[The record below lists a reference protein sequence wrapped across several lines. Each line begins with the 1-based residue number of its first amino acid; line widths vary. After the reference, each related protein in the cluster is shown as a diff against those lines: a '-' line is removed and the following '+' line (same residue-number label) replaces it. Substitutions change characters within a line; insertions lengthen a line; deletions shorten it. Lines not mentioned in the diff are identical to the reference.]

1 MKRLKIISIHVHN
14 FKGFEEATFHFEGS
28 DAVVLGGMNGFGKTT
43 VFDAIELLFTGKIA
57 RMEEYRALHNSTLS
71 TSDEVLPLVYSAD
84 KDIVSVEA
92 EVKIDDVLFLLKKT
106 ARTRD
111 MKNPVDFTAF
121 GGLVLVENGTDRVL
135 GDEEIE
141 AMGLAS
147 FINGYA
153 FLNYLSQ
160 EGATSFL
167 LSKDRE
173 RAKAIS
179 GLFNL
184 EGYDRPLALI
194 DKVLAELNIRKS
206 NTEKRIQ
213 DIDNVLLTINQN
225 QAQAVAYQQ
234 ICASEQYW
242 DKEKPELSLRQ
253 YNDLLREGGIL
264 DGLSYLCGHYMSYR
278 QYGINSYVKR
288 ILESD
293 NLLKEL
299 VMYVKYKD
307 KAQLIF
313 LYAEYTE
320 KVKNVYDSLDLLCAS
335 QLRINLSDA
344 IIHYIKED
352 LSVFGAELKNFQ
364 TLYSMADKM
373 QKQMASLYELRDRMT
388 DLLYR
393 NASLVSNGE
402 CPLCGA
408 KYADSDDLLK
418 NIANQ
423 IESTRQNIS
432 ESQKL
437 IEDQLLKVKVSML
450 SHIVKPL
457 GEMFAANGITQE
469 VARAF
474 MAIDKTSVE
483 KYINTLDMK
492 FSIQISGEGE
502 IEETVETLRGQIR
515 ALIADVDGTLN
526 YNGMT
531 SIYNAFGR
539 YLKKECISEESVE
552 AKRAYLISLYSQS
565 ENVRQMKVEKD
576 KMNVMREKIA
586 DHVRKLRSMK
596 SELKAKRSAYLTKLL
611 SDIKILFYIYSGRI
625 MQDCRF
631 GRGLFIKE
639 NSATSRILITAG
651 LSPNDEVDALYNMSS
666 GQLVSIAIALK
677 LSLNKLYS
685 NTLFLAIDDP
695 VQTMDDL
702 NLWGFIET
710 MRRDF
715 RDHFLLLSTHEYD
728 YESLLKYKFDKW
740 KIKTLV
746 VDMAKTNDYE
756 Q

>member
-1 MKRLKIISIHVHN
+1 MKKLKIVSIHVHN
-14 FKGFEEATFHFEGS
+14 FKGFEEATFHFEGC

-43 VFDAIELLFTGKIA
+43 VFDAIELLLTGKIA
-57 RMEEYRALHNSTLS
+57 RMVEYRALHNSTLS
-71 TSDEVLPLVYSAD
+71 TSEEVLPLVYSAD
-84 KDIVSVEA
+84 KDTVSVES
-92 EVKIDDVLFLLKKT
+92 EVKIDDVLYILKRT
-106 ARTRD
+106 AHTRD

-121 GGLVLVENGTDRVL
+121 GNLALVDNGSEREL
-135 GDEEIE
+135 GDEELA
-141 AMGLAS
+141 AMGLTS
-147 FINGYA
+147 FINSYA

-173 RAKAIS
+173 RANAIS

-194 DKVLAELNIRKS
+194 DKVLAELNGRKS
-206 NTEKRIQ
+206 SCDRHIQ
-213 DIDNVLLTINQN
+213 DIDNVLLTINQIHGE
-225 QAQAVAYQQ
+225 AVAYQQ
-234 ICASEQYW
+234 ICISEQYW
-242 DKEKPELSLRQ
+242 DKENPALSLQQ

-264 DGLSYLCGHYMSYR
+264 DGLSYLCGHYISYR
-278 QYGINSYVKR
+278 HYSINTYVNG

-299 VMYVKYKD
+299 VMYVKFKN
-307 KAQLIF
+307 KAQLII

-320 KVKNVYDSLDLLCAS
+320 KVKNVYDTLVSLRAS
-335 QLRINLSDA
+335 QLRLNLSDA
-344 IIHYIKED
+344 ILQNIKEED
-352 LSVFGAELKNFQ
+352 LAAFDAELKRFQ
-364 TLYSMADKM
+364 AIYNMADKM

-388 DLLYR
+388 DLLFR
-393 NASLVSNGE
+393 NVSLVNKGE

-418 NIANQ
+418 NIAEQ

-437 IEDQLLKVKVSML
+437 IEGQLLKVKASML
-450 SHIVKPL
+450 SHIVRPL
-457 GEMFAANGITQE
+457 GDMFAANGITPE
-469 VARAF
+469 VAHAF
-474 MAIDKTSVE
+474 MAIDKTMAE
-483 KYINTLDMK
+483 NYIKTLDEK
-492 FSIQISGEGE
+492 FDIHISGEGA
-502 IEETVETLRGQIR
+502 IEDTVETLRGQIR
-515 ALIADVDGTLN
+515 EMIKDVDDTLD
-526 YNGMT
+526 YSRMT
-531 SIYNAFGR
+531 STYNAFGR
-539 YLKKECISEESVE
+539 YLKKECISEECIE

-565 ENVRQMKVEKD
+565 ENVRQMKADKE
-576 KMNVMREKIA
+576 KMNVIRGKIVN
-586 DHVRKLRSMK
+586 HVRNLRSMK
-596 SELKAKRSAYLTKLL
+596 SELKAKRSDYLTKLL

-639 NSATSRILITAG
+639 NTTNSRILITAG

-685 NTLFLAIDDP
+685 NTPFLAIDDP

-740 KIKTLV
+740 NIKTLV
-746 VDMAKTNDYE
+746 IDMAKTNN
-756 Q
+756 

>member
-14 FKGFEEATFHFEGS
+14 FKGFEEATFHFEGC

-57 RMEEYRALHNSTLS
+57 RMEEYLSLHNSTLS

-84 KDIVSVEA
+84 KDTVSVEA
-92 EVKIDDVLFLLKKT
+92 EVKIDDVLFLLKRT
-106 ARTRD
+106 AWTRD

-121 GGLVLVENGTDRVL
+121 GSLALVDNGAERVL
-135 GDEEIE
+135 SDEEIE
-141 AMGLAS
+141 AMGLTS
-147 FINGYA
+147 FIKGYA

-173 RAKAIS
+173 RANAIS

-206 NTEKRIQ
+206 NTERRIQ
-213 DIDNVLLTINQN
+213 DIDNVLLTINQIHGE
-225 QAQAVAYQQ
+225 AIAYQQ
-234 ICASEQYW
+234 ICVSEQYW
-242 DKEKPELSLRQ
+242 DKENPELSMRQ
-253 YNDLLREGGIL
+253 YNDLLREGGIF
-264 DGLSYLCGHYMSYR
+264 DGLAYLCRHFMSYR
-278 QYGINSYVKR
+278 HYSINRYAKGM
-288 ILESD
+288 LESD
-293 NLLKEL
+293 TLLKNL
-299 VMYVKYKD
+299 VMYVTFKD
-307 KAQLIF
+307 NIQLIS
-313 LYAEYTE
+313 LYSEYTE
-320 KVKNVYDSLDLLCAS
+320 KIKNVYDSLDYLRAS
-335 QLRINLSDA
+335 QLRLNLSDA
-344 IIHYIKED
+344 ILQYIKVED
-352 LSVFGAELKNFQ
+352 LSAFDTELKHFKAM
-364 TLYSMADKM
+364 YSMADKM
-373 QKQMASLYELRDRMT
+373 QKQMASLYELRDRMRDIVYVT
-388 DLLYR
+388 T
-393 NASLVSNGE
+393 SLVSNGE

-418 NIANQ
+418 NIAEQ

-437 IEDQLLKVKVSML
+437 IEDHLLKVKASML

-457 GEMFAANGITQE
+457 GDLFAANGITQE

-474 MAIDKTSVE
+474 MAIDKKMAE
-483 KYINTLDMK
+483 NYIKTLDEK
-492 FSIQISGEGE
+492 FDIQISREGA
-502 IEETVETLRGQIR
+502 IEDTVEALRGQIR
-515 ALIADVDGTLN
+515 ALIEDVDGTLD
-526 YNGMT
+526 YNKMT
-531 SIYNAFGR
+531 STYNAFGR
-539 YLKKECISEESVE
+539 FLKKECISEECIE

-565 ENVRQMKVEKD
+565 ENVRQMKVDKEK
-576 KMNVMREKIA
+576 KNVMRGKIVE
-586 DHVRKLRSMK
+586 HIRNLRSMK

-639 NSATSRILITAG
+639 NNATSRILITAG

-685 NTLFLAIDDP
+685 NTPFLAIDDP

-715 RDHFLLLSTHEYD
+715 HGHFLLLSTHEYD

-740 KIKTLV
+740 NIKTLV
-746 VDMAKTNDYE
+746 IDMAKTNN
-756 Q
+756 